1 MEQAERPGE
10 VIGAYRAA
18 LEPFWYPVLPT
29 DSLSNRPTAD
39 TLLER
44 IRFVKD
50 SSAGTYVIWRV
61 ACPDSYDRSL
71 ILSYQARSFDTDP
84 AREPEYERLR
94 DTILEQDRPIVESQR
109 PGLLPPSVRAR
120 CSTCAPSICPSSPS
134 RRGSRSF
141 RFPRRCK

>member
-10 VIGAYRAA
+10 VIGAYHAA
-18 LEPFWYPVLPT
+18 PEPFWHRVLPT

-71 ILSYQARSFDTDP
+71 ILACQARSFDTDP

-94 DTILEQDRPIVESQR
+94 DTILEQDRPFVESQR
-109 PGLLPPSVRAR
+109 PGLLPPLSPRMMLYVRPIGLPLVAFQKWLEELQI
-120 CSTCAPSICPSSPS
+120 PQEV
-134 RRGSRSF
+134 
-141 RFPRRCK
+141 

>member
-10 VIGAYRAA
+10 VIGAYHAA
-18 LEPFWYPVLPT
+18 LEPFWHPVLPT

-71 ILSYQARSFDTDP
+71 ILSCQARSFDTDP

-94 DTILEQDRPIVESQR
+94 DTILEQDRPFVESQR
-109 PGLLPPSVRAR
+109 PGLLPPLSPRMMLYVRPIGLPLVAFQKR
-120 CSTCAPSICPSSPS
+120 LEELQIPQEV
-134 RRGSRSF
+134 
-141 RFPRRCK
+141 